1 MVRKQRRQDLHV
13 GLAVL
18 FPEYLYLSTHVLDE
32 HTPITYVVSKHLYF
46 SKGVRMKHKWFR
58 EWGWLYYPI
67 SWQGLILVL
76 LVLAFW
82 IQVFLAIDHR
92 SHSVSDTLYGIFPY
106 FVPSFLLLLWIASK
120 TSQRD

>member
-1 MVRKQRRQDLHV
+1 
-13 GLAVL
+13 
-18 FPEYLYLSTHVLDE
+18 
-32 HTPITYVVSKHLYF
+32 
-46 SKGVRMKHKWFR
+46 MKHKWFR

-76 LVLAFW
+76 LVLIFW
-82 IQVFLAIDHR
+82 VQVFLAIDHH

-106 FVPSFLLLLWIASK
+106 YVPSFLLLLWIASK